1 MKIETTTVNIGEE
14 LKLEY
19 EKFNYENRENKINLS
34 ELARNALKEELEKRK
49 VEINL

>member
-1 MKIETTTVNIGEE
+1 MNLKPTSVNIGED
-14 LKLEY
+14 LKKEY

-49 VEINL
+49 V